1 MSTTHTPGPWTVQ
14 TLGEKINGYP
24 DWNSYCIR
32 HLNQNVHI
40 ATVGHVDRY
49 YETQNEAN
57 ARLIAASP
65 DLLDELETRAG
76 NLETIA
82 AYLQRWQDNGAIKP
96 DKADTPAL
104 DVMITGLLICS
115 AETRAAIA
123 KAKQPNKT
131 GQILTVR
138 LSETSRYIDRAT
150 GEAFEEPP
158 DTQP

>member
-1 MSTTHTPGPWTVQ
+1 MTTNTYRNDGTIV
-14 TLGEKINGYP
+14 
-24 DWNSYCIR
+24 DRDIR
-32 HLNQNVHI
+32 IQNV
-40 ATVGHVDRY
+40 
-49 YETQNEAN
+49 
-57 ARLIAASP
+57 RLYLQLAIDAWEREP
-65 DLLDELETRAG
+65 DLLAELETRAG

-104 DVMITGLLICS
+104 DVMIVGLLICS

>member
-1 MSTTHTPGPWTVQ
+1 MTTNTYRNDGTIV
-14 TLGEKINGYP
+14 
-24 DWNSYCIR
+24 DRDIR
-32 HLNQNVHI
+32 IQNV
-40 ATVGHVDRY
+40 
-49 YETQNEAN
+49 
-57 ARLIAASP
+57 RLCLQLAIDAWEREP
-65 DLLDELETRAG
+65 DLLAELETRAG
-76 NLETIA
+76 NLETTA

-96 DKADTPAL
+96 DNADTPAL
-104 DVMITGLLICS
+104 DVMIVGLLICS

-131 GQILTVR
+131 GQMLTVR

>member
-1 MSTTHTPGPWTVQ
+1 MTTNTYRNDGTIV
-14 TLGEKINGYP
+14 
-24 DWNSYCIR
+24 DRDIR
-32 HLNQNVHI
+32 IQNV
-40 ATVGHVDRY
+40 
-49 YETQNEAN
+49 
-57 ARLIAASP
+57 RLYLQLAIDAWEREP
-65 DLLDELETRAG
+65 DLLAELETRAG
-76 NLETIA
+76 NLETTA

-96 DKADTPAL
+96 DNADTPAL
-104 DVMITGLLICS
+104 DVMIVGLLICS

-131 GQILTVR
+131 GQMLTVR